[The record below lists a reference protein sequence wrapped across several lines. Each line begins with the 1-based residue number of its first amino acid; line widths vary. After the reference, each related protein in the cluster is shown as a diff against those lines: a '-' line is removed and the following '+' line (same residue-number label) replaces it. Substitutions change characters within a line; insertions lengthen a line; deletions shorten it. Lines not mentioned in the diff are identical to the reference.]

1 MQNTF
6 MQILT
11 PNYTPN
17 FYPQTGISLV
27 FASRLQNS

>member
-11 PNYTPN
+11 LNYTPN
-17 FYPQTGISLV
+17 FYPQISISLA
-27 FASRLQNS
+27 FAPHLQNS